1 MNFLHP
7 LAVILGTIAVI
18 ILSLS
23 ASLYIKQRKMLYY
36 PQQLSRSSP
45 HLLGMESFEKT
56 FHRNGIQLHGWL
68 INPEKENLIVYYGGN
83 GEEVSYNL
91 ESFRRIENHAVLLMN
106 YRGYGESQ
114 GSPSEE
120 HLVGDAL
127 ALFDEMRKSYS
138 TIKLI
143 GRSLGSGVAVQVA
156 SKRPVHSLI
165 LVTPFDSVVAV
176 GQKLFPFAP
185 VSLLAK
191 DRYDS
196 IAACRG
202 VTSPALFL
210 LAEMDEIIPIGHGI
224 NLADHWEG
232 ERQVV
237 TIEGAMHNTIGN
249 YPDYWDSI
257 VRFLGEAGNRERGA
271 QGGAN

>member
-7 LAVILGTIAVI
+7 LAVILGTLVVI
-18 ILSLS
+18 FLSLS
-23 ASLYIKQRKMLYY
+23 ASLYIKQRKMLYF
-36 PQQLSRSSP
+36 PQPLSRSSP
-45 HLLGMESFEKT
+45 HLLGMEPFEKT
-56 FHRNGIQLHGWL
+56 FQRNGIQLHGWL
-68 INPEKENLIVYYGGN
+68 INPEKEKLIIYYGGN
-83 GEEVSYNL
+83 GEEVSYNF
-91 ESFRRIENHAVLLMN
+91 ESFRRIEDHAILMMN

-114 GSPSEE
+114 GSPSEKR
-120 HLVGDAL
+120 LVGDAL
-127 ALFDEMRKSYS
+127 ALFDEMSRSYS
-138 TIKLI
+138 TIILF

-156 SKRPVHSLI
+156 GRRAVHSLI

-196 IAACRG
+196 IAASRG
-202 VTSPALFL
+202 VKAPALFL
-210 LAEMDEIIPIGHGI
+210 LAEMDEIIPIRHGI

-249 YPDYWDSI
+249 YPDYWESI
-257 VRFLGEAGNRERGA
+257 LRFLEERE
-271 QGGAN
+271 

>member
-7 LAVILGTIAVI
+7 LAVILGTMAVI
-18 ILSLS
+18 LLSLI

-36 PQQLSRSSP
+36 PQPLSRSSP
-45 HLLGMESFEKT
+45 HLLGMEPFEKT
-56 FHRNGIQLHGWL
+56 FQRNGIQLHGWL
-68 INPEKENLIVYYGGN
+68 INPQKENLIIYYGGN

-91 ESFRRIENHAVLLMN
+91 ESFRRFEDHAVLLMN

-127 ALFDEMRKSYS
+127 ALFDEMRKRYP
-138 TIKLI
+138 TIILF
-143 GRSLGSGVAVQVA
+143 GRSLGTGIAVQVA
-156 SKRPVHSLI
+156 GKRAVHSLI

-196 IAACRG
+196 ITACKG
-202 VTSPALFL
+202 VTAPGLFL
-210 LAEMDEIIPIGHGI
+210 LAGMDEIIPIRHGI

-249 YPDYWDSI
+249 HPEYWESI
-257 VRFLGEAGNRERGA
+257 VRFLSDSGK
-271 QGGAN
+271 